1 MPIFNDMT
9 NKEAAKVL
17 NDYSTVNRNASLPY
31 INEAIHVAIKALDQI
46 DNIKAQNA
54 EYKTRLGIDETV
66 VPKDADAKVEIVW
79 YEWQEAPDVTWSS
92 GSFTKLYGCMKQRGG
107 EVYRITKT
115 IYGKCVFPQAKAATS
130 REVWSYGAMMFLRKK
145 KVPLLTSALTVS
157 RTRFLFLM
165 KAEAK

>member
-31 INEAIHVAIKALDQI
+31 INEAIHAAIKALDQI

-54 EYKTRLGIDETV
+54 EYKARLGIDETV
-66 VPKDADAKVEIVW
+66 IPRDADTKIEIVW

-92 GSFTKLYGCMKQRGG
+92 GSFAKLYGYMKQRGG
-107 EVYRITKT
+107 EVYRITKI
-115 IYGKCVFPQAKAATS
+115 IYGKCVSIK
-130 REVWSYGAMMFLRKK
+130 REKWDDKHSHWML
-145 KVPLLTSALTVS
+145 S
-157 RTRFLFLM
+157 
-165 KAEAK
+165 E

>member
-31 INEAIHVAIKALDQI
+31 INEAIRAAIKALDQI

-66 VPKDADAKVEIVW
+66 VPKDADTKVEIVW

-92 GSFTKLYGCMKQRGG
+92 GSFTKLYGCIKQRGG

-115 IYGKCVFPQAKAATS
+115 IYGKCVSIK
-130 REVWSYGAMMFLRKK
+130 REKWDDKHSHWML
-145 KVPLLTSALTVS
+145 SA
-157 RTRFLFLM
+157 
-165 KAEAK
+165 